1 MTDISWNP
9 WHDMTCT
16 RAVPGCSE
24 GCSLPSSTNAPLQSR
39 LCWKAERFW
48 KCLGNIGRMR
58 TTTKIRH
65 GSWQLGAFHWG
76 GQPLAPYL
84 HEPRPGWSPAC
95 STGGAEFDEP
105 ERKTGRQIS
114 KWDIRTYWKMCVY
127 KPGISFGMRCK
138 LFACSNSV
146 ILLGNA
152 KKTVFWRIRP
162 GSAYILSV
170 NTFHNR
176 VPTVFGGWWFPS
188 SKATMSARTLPIHK
202 ISHSALDPL
211 LLDYVG
217 LNLVWFWDWVRYEP
231 NSPNVWWILGLR
243 AIVAQTVDP
252 CFQWRVEASSR
263 GFCCNVWNKSFQCCC
278 GPRGPH
284 AQVPSSFGWVGHL
297 DFLNKYGKIS
307 RYPDRL
313 ASFMDLGERWSSM
326 LGGSFTCTLSRR

>member
-1 MTDISWNP
+1 MFDSHDSWRTSVGT
-9 WHDMTCT
+9 HDMIWHARGRCQGVLRMFFAVLNKRT
-16 RAVPGCSE
+16 AAVEALLEGGALLEVPGQHWA
-24 GCSLPSSTNAPLQSR
+24 NADNNQNSP
-39 LCWKAERFW
+39 WKLAT
-48 KCLGNIGRMR
+48 GG
-58 TTTKIRH
+58 
-65 GSWQLGAFHWG
+65 FHWG

-138 LFACSNSV
+138 MFACSNSV
-146 ILLGNA
+146 ILLGTQ

-231 NSPNVWWILGLR
+231 NSPNV
-243 AIVAQTVDP
+243 
-252 CFQWRVEASSR
+252 
-263 GFCCNVWNKSFQCCC
+263 
-278 GPRGPH
+278 
-284 AQVPSSFGWVGHL
+284 
-297 DFLNKYGKIS
+297 
-307 RYPDRL
+307 
-313 ASFMDLGERWSSM
+313 GES
-326 LGGSFTCTLSRR
+326 